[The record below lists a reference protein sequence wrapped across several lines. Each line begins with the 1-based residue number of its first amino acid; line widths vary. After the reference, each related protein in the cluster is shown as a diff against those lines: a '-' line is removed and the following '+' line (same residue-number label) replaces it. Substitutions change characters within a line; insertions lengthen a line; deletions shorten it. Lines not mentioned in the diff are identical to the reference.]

1 MLLRFPASFWY
12 YLIMSFR
19 YGLYLFYVCFKDSF
33 KAMSSSLT
41 GYALVTAC
49 RAEVTIYMKEN
60 NLKGY
65 YILTGMAKV

>member
-1 MLLRFPASFWY
+1 MVCIYF
-12 YLIMSFR
+12 MSV
-19 YGLYLFYVCFKDSF
+19 LKIVLLFYPYLSIIFVYL
-33 KAMSSSLT
+33 AMSSSLT